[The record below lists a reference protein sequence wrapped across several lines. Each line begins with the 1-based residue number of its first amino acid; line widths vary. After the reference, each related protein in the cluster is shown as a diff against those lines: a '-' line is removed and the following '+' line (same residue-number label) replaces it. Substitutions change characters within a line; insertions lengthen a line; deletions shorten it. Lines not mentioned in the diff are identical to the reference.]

1 MAVST
6 TPESSASWAD
16 LLHGANALRSIALA
30 GGVALHAINVYI
42 VTTIL
47 PSVIQEI
54 GGLEYYAWNTTL
66 FVVTSIIGSALS
78 AKLIETLGP
87 RAAYLAAVA
96 IFTAGAV
103 ACALAPTMPVLLAG
117 RSIQGLSLIHI

>member
-42 VTTIL
+42 VTTIPVSYTHLTL
-47 PSVIQEI
+47 PTI
-54 GGLEYYAWNTTL
+54 
-66 FVVTSIIGSALS
+66 
-78 AKLIETLGP
+78 
-87 RAAYLAAVA
+87 
-96 IFTAGAV
+96 
-103 ACALAPTMPVLLAG
+103 LLV
-117 RSIQGLSLIHI
+117 